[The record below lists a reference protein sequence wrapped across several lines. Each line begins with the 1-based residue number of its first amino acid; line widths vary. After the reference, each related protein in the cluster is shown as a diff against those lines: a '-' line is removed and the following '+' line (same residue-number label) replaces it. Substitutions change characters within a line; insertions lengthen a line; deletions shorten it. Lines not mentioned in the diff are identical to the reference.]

1 MRYVILYQYL
11 ICQRN
16 RNETNIFHLNSS
28 FKNIY
33 ITFPSWYYKIYMLL
47 LFGDVFLHVIYFLTS
62 NFYFTLMI

>member
-1 MRYVILYQYL
+1 MKYVILYQYL

-28 FKNIY
+28 FKKIY